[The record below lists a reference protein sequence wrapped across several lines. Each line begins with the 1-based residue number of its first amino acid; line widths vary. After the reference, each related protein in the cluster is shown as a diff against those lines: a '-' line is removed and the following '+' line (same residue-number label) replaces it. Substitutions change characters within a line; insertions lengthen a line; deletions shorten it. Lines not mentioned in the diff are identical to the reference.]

1 MSGLLT
7 HTSAFC
13 RQQFNNSSQI
23 LFTVTNF
30 PETEQYW
37 TAKCVSFLSRIFSS
51 GVGVSL
57 KVGDKY
63 WEDWRGGVWGG
74 AVPSQLGVWGL
85 APRKKN
91 QFCAKNYAI
100 LSKIWYFF
108 PILQQKVGGGIIPS
122 PESGGPIPLLR
133 RLWFSVAWVGKD
145 LFKASRFSVKTIKT
159 EDWLWA
165 FTNQLPHRG
174 SSVLAIF
181 LGKYKL
187 LTNFTH
193 ALRHYNNNEILTLS
207 PVFYLENFHKFYL
220 NVENVATSKHVT
232 CICTT
237 ICQFR
242 PIFFY
247 KNMPRYGIFVAGEG
261 NG

>member
-1 MSGLLT
+1 M
-7 HTSAFC
+7 
-13 RQQFNNSSQI
+13 QFWAR
-23 LFTVTNF
+23 FGT
-30 PETEQYW
+30 
-37 TAKCVSFLSRIFSS
+37 SFLYYSR
-51 GVGVSL
+51 
-57 KVGDKY
+57 K
-63 WEDWRGGVWGG
+63 W
-74 AVPSQLGVWGL
+74 
-85 APRKKN
+85 
-91 QFCAKNYAI
+91 
-100 LSKIWYFF
+100 
-108 PILQQKVGGGIIPS
+108 GGIIPS

-242 PIFFY
+242 PIFFFTKICHVTEY
-247 KNMPRYGIFVAGEG
+247 SLLAKAMVKMVLWSGGGSPDEARLEQTPYPF
-261 NG
+261 